1 MARVRVAL
9 ATLGCKVNLAD
20 SDDLAAQ
27 LAAVGH
33 EVVAYGPGA
42 QAYVVN
48 SCTVTAEADHKCRQ
62 LVNRALRGAP
72 DAPVYVLGCAARVQG
87 EALEALSPT
96 RVHAVVS
103 NADLL
108 KAIGR
113 AGERVAV
120 ARRHTR
126 AFIKIQEGCDARCS
140 YCIVPAAR
148 GLPTSVASDQIIKQ
162 VEAAADAGVPEVVL
176 TGTSIGRYGEDLSS
190 TIDLNALVRRLAT
203 IGPRLRLSSVEP
215 MDLGDGIVELLVEG
229 LICRHLHVPLQ
240 SGDDAVLKSMGRP
253 YSGAD
258 FMALVR
264 RLRAAS
270 EGVAITTDVMV
281 GFPGEDDDAFAY
293 TERFCRLARFAR
305 LHVFR
310 YSPRPGTPAAELEE
324 TVSPEVKRIRAAKLR
339 ALGEQLAMAHV
350 CSLVDR
356 PVEVVVERHDAQGR
370 SLGVSDEYAR
380 VVLPKEF
387 PVGSLIRA
395 RGVRATGGY
404 LYAEPSRS

>member
-1 MARVRVAL
+1 MRVAL

-27 LAAVGH
+27 LAAAGH
-33 EVVAYGPGA
+33 EVVGYGPGA
-42 QAYVVN
+42 DAYVVN

-87 EALEALSPT
+87 ESLASLGPE
-96 RVHAVVS
+96 RVHVIPS
-103 NADLL
+103 NAELL
-108 KAIGR
+108 RGIGR
-113 AGERVAV
+113 DGDRLVGP
-120 ARRHTR
+120 RRHTR

-140 YCIVPAAR
+140 YCVVPAAR
-148 GLPTSVASDQIIKQ
+148 GLPTSVAPDVVIKQ
-162 VEAAADAGVPEVVL
+162 VEQAAEQGVPEVVL
-176 TGTSIGRYGEDLSS
+176 TGTSIGRYGEDLAS
-190 TIDLNALVRRLAT
+190 TTELNALVRRLAS

-240 SGDDAVLKSMGRP
+240 SGDDTVLKAMGRP
-253 YSGAD
+253 YTVAD

-270 EGVAITTDVMV
+270 EGVAVTTDVMV
-281 GFPGEDDDAFAY
+281 GFPGEDDAAFAR
-293 TERFCRLARFAR
+293 TEAFCRLARFAR

-310 YSPRPGTPAAELEE
+310 YSARPGTAAAEFPE

-339 ALGEQLAMAHV
+339 ALGEELAMAHV
-350 CSLVDR
+350 CSLVDK
-356 PVEVVVERHDAQGR
+356 PVEVVVERHDAHGR

-380 VVLPKEF
+380 VVLPKDF
-387 PVGSLIRA
+387 PIGSLVKG

-404 LYAEPSRS
+404 LYAEPTRS